1 VWQAPAGDSG
11 LCLPGCL
18 SLWGPDSVTGTVGS
32 SLSLQCHYERAYKG
46 YSKYWCRGQHD
57 TNCHRIV
64 ETKGGEKVER
74 NGRMSIRDSADDLTI
89 TVTIENFSE
98 DDAGSYW
105 CKIQTIW
112 ILDIFSR
119 DPSFQVQV
127 YVRPGEHS
135 MAPAMELWAQGRVL
149 QVTTAPITSA
159 LLRVS
164 SGQNDSIED
173 VLASH
178 PWSLLSSVHFLLL
191 VFLKVPLLLSMLSA
205 VLWVN
210 RPQRA
215 PGGGQ
220 RLLVWNLDS
229 APP

>member
-1 VWQAPAGDSG
+1 FTKRAAGALSYYMD
-11 LCLPGCL
+11 LCFPGCL

-127 YVRPGEHS
+127 LAWVAGQPLV
-135 MAPAMELWAQGRVL
+135 PP
-149 QVTTAPITSA
+149 TP
-159 LLRVS
+159 S
-164 SGQNDSIED
+164 SPSG
-173 VLASH
+173 
-178 PWSLLSSVHFLLL
+178 SLLSSVHFLLL

-220 RLLVWNLDS
+220 SL
-229 APP
+229 APSL

>member
-1 VWQAPAGDSG
+1 MHLDLGTLPSAGCCGRALGVGSDSYMD
-11 LCLPGCL
+11 LCFPGCL

-127 YVRPGEHS
+127 YVRP
-135 MAPAMELWAQGRVL
+135 
-149 QVTTAPITSA
+149 APITSA

>member
-1 VWQAPAGDSG
+1 GCAHQWSSWSLCDNSG

-135 MAPAMELWAQGRVL
+135 MAEPPSSTLSLVRPGWEDL
-149 QVTTAPITSA
+149 A
-159 LLRVS
+159 LIR
-164 SGQNDSIED
+164 GDS
-173 VLASH
+173 LA
-178 PWSLLSSVHFLLL
+178 SSVHFLLL

-220 RLLVWNLDS
+220 SFPRGES
-229 APP
+229 PPSYRREAP

>member
-1 VWQAPAGDSG
+1 MWLSPALLL

-57 TNCHRIV
+57 TDCHSIV

-74 NGRMSIRDSADDLTI
+74 NGRVSIRDSADDLTI

-127 YVRPGEHS
+127 YVS
-135 MAPAMELWAQGRVL
+135 PATPTPW
-149 QVTTAPITSA
+149 VTTAPITSA

-173 VLASH
+173 VLAPD

-220 RLLVWNLDS
+220 RLLVQNLYS
-229 APP
+229 APPQKCPA

>member
-1 VWQAPAGDSG
+1 MWLSPALLL

-57 TNCHRIV
+57 TDCHSMV

-74 NGRMSIRDSADDLTI
+74 YGRVSIRDSADDLTI
-89 TVTIENFSE
+89 TVTIENLSK

-127 YVRPGEHS
+127 YVSPE
-135 MAPAMELWAQGRVL
+135 ATPTPW
-149 QVTTAPITSA
+149 VTTAPITSA

-173 VLASH
+173 VLAPHS
-178 PWSLLSSVHFLLL
+178 WSLLSSVHFLLL

-220 RLLVWNLDS
+220 RLLVWNLYS
-229 APP
+229 APPQKCPA

>member
-1 VWQAPAGDSG
+1 MWLSPALLL
-11 LCLPGCL
+11 LCLPGCV

-57 TNCHRIV
+57 TDCHSIV

-74 NGRMSIRDSADDLTI
+74 NGHVSIRDSADDLTV

-127 YVRPGEHS
+127 YARP
-135 MAPAMELWAQGRVL
+135 ATPTPR
-149 QVTTAPITSA
+149 VTTAPITSA

-164 SGQNDSIED
+164 TGQNDSIED
-173 VLASH
+173 MLASH

-191 VFLKVPLLLSMLSA
+191 VFLKVPLLLNMLSA

-220 RLLVWNLDS
+220 RLLVWNLYS
-229 APP
+229 APPQKCPA

>member
-1 VWQAPAGDSG
+1 MWLSPALLL

-57 TNCHRIV
+57 TDCHSIV

-74 NGRMSIRDSADDLTI
+74 YGRVSIRDSADDLTI
-89 TVTIENFSE
+89 TVTIENLSE

-127 YVRPGEHS
+127 YVS
-135 MAPAMELWAQGRVL
+135 PATPTPW
-149 QVTTAPITSA
+149 VTTAPITSA

-173 VLASH
+173 VLAPHS
-178 PWSLLSSVHFLLL
+178 WSLLSSVHFLLL

-220 RLLVWNLDS
+220 RLLVWNLYS
-229 APP
+229 APPQKCPA

>member
-1 VWQAPAGDSG
+1 FLNFRLGLWLDSG

-127 YVRPGEHS
+127 YVRPG
-135 MAPAMELWAQGRVL
+135 APLVPEGSWGFPCRRQLM
-149 QVTTAPITSA
+149 SC
-159 LLRVS
+159 
-164 SGQNDSIED
+164 
-173 VLASH
+173 SH
-178 PWSLLSSVHFLLL
+178 VPHRSLLSSVHFLLL

>member
-1 VWQAPAGDSG
+1 MWLSPALLL

-32 SLSLQCHYERAYKG
+32 SLSLQCHYGRAYKG

-57 TNCHRIV
+57 TDCHSIV

-74 NGRMSIRDSADDLTI
+74 YGRVSIRDSADDLTI
-89 TVTIENFSE
+89 TVTIENLSE

-127 YVRPGEHS
+127 YVS
-135 MAPAMELWAQGRVL
+135 PAATPTPW
-149 QVTTAPITSA
+149 VTTAPITSA

-210 RPQRA
+210 RPQGA

-220 RLLVWNLDS
+220 RLLVWNLYS
-229 APP
+229 APPQKCPA